1 MAAIVACW
9 IDLDLPSRTLKEKRS
24 IVKSILRRVQRQF
37 NVSVAEV
44 DLQDLTGSAVI
55 GLVTVSS
62 SVDYSTGLMEK
73 AVRWIE
79 EQRLDAVIVEYHI
92 EVL

>member
-1 MAAIVACW
+1 MAAIAACW
-9 IDLDLPSRTLKEKRS
+9 IDLDLPSRTLKDKRS
-24 IVKSILRRVQRQF
+24 IVKSMLRRVQRQF

-44 DLQDLTGSAVI
+44 DLQDVTGAAVI

-62 SVDYSTGLMEK
+62 SAQYAEGTLQK
-73 AVRWIE
+73 AVRWLE
-79 EQRLDAVIVEYHI
+79 QQRLDAVIVEYHI

>member
-1 MAAIVACW
+1 MAAIAACW

-24 IVKSILRRVQRQF
+24 IVKSMLRRVQRQY

-44 DLQDLTGSAVI
+44 ELQDMPGAAVI

-62 SVDYSTGLMEK
+62 SAKYAQSTLQK
-73 AVRWIE
+73 AVRWLE